1 MVLTAM
7 PDYKAYSNIE
17 EQIGIIRR
25 AIIET
30 VPAERIYLFG
40 SYVTGGFSPERGSD
54 LDFYVVL
61 DDTYE
66 KKPLEA
72 MQDICFAL
80 FDKKQVPTDVLANKS
95 SRFEEL
101 AQVTTLER
109 KVLNSGRLIY
119 AKQ

>member
-1 MVLTAM
+1 MAMSATAES
-7 PDYKAYSNIE
+7 KTYSNIE

-25 AIIET
+25 AIVET
-30 VPAERIYLFG
+30 VPTERIYLFG

-72 MQDICFAL
+72 MQDISYAL
-80 FDKKQVPTDVLANKS
+80 LGKKQVPTDVLVNKS
-95 SRFEEL
+95 SRFNEL
-101 AQVTTLER
+101 AQVTTIER
-109 KVLNSGRLIY
+109 EILNSGRLIY
-119 AKQ
+119 AK